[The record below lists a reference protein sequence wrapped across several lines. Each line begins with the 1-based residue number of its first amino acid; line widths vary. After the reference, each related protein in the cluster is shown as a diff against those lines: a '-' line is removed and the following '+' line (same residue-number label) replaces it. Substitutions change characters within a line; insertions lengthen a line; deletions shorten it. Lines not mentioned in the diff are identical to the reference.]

1 MKCSVHLLGRVP
13 FSPAEPV
20 TSRELP
26 PTPSAS
32 AERTSVGELAMG
44 AGSIDREAMLASGD
58 EPSASEADATI
69 SVADTLLAMYY
80 DAHVRAC
87 RPCIEE
93 QATRGG
99 AVGGDTVEVDSVA
112 SLHALMRAFARPPA
126 GAACDLLEGEAYG
139 PVAPRAHLRGYMRYL
154 LRNITSAGG
163 DSGTSRT
170 KPSSPTVAPLRFIPC
185 GGRSTL
191 GFGLPSPFELYD
203 CVAWPATDALGEE
216 VGAQAVGTHSN
227 LPAGTTSGE
236 GVHPTSAAY
245 EGSRARFHFLLLSA
259 VSTAPRPP
267 GEASRARDEA
277 ARLLERALNER
288 WGGYRCFRVWQQLQ
302 KGRAPVVAELAHF
315 VNALPVAVDL
325 DEPFPSL
332 RSLGQLRM
340 QWGGLLGRLSQLP
353 LRSCRWRDGD
363 VDHLILLS
371 ASSTTDG
378 DTRDKSRDQLM
389 HCQLSPG
396 GDQQQLR
403 VRSCSTS
410 RVTLKELI
418 TELSETVANA
428 IACWV
433 WSSSTAAEHEF
444 VDP

>member
-1 MKCSVHLLGRVP
+1 M
-13 FSPAEPV
+13 
-20 TSRELP
+20 
-26 PTPSAS
+26 
-32 AERTSVGELAMG
+32 
-44 AGSIDREAMLASGD
+44 
-58 EPSASEADATI
+58 
-69 SVADTLLAMYY
+69 
-80 DAHVRAC
+80 
-87 RPCIEE
+87 
-93 QATRGG
+93 
-99 AVGGDTVEVDSVA
+99 
-112 SLHALMRAFARPPA
+112 
-126 GAACDLLEGEAYG
+126 
-139 PVAPRAHLRGYMRYL
+139 
-154 LRNITSAGG
+154 
-163 DSGTSRT
+163 
-170 KPSSPTVAPLRFIPC
+170 
-185 GGRSTL
+185 
-191 GFGLPSPFELYD
+191 
-203 CVAWPATDALGEE
+203 
-216 VGAQAVGTHSN
+216 GTHSN